1 MKLTKINIL
10 NFGKLSNVN
19 FELTTNLSIF
29 EGNNEAGK
37 STTVA
42 FIKQVL
48 FGFYLKTR
56 HTSFFENYVP
66 KENKGLMGGSL
77 TFKDGNDEFELTRTY
92 KKGESKKGKLVVN
105 LNGEQIPE
113 NIFFDR
119 LQNINGDFYTDSF
132 IFNQDL
138 LRHVTS
144 LNQEELLERI
154 YFLGAAESNKFLQLR
169 DSFKK
174 ESELLFKKNGRKP
187 EINQLLSQIEDQTA
201 KLNDLDNEFED
212 YRNLENELK
221 LSVDDKIKLQKQV
234 DSFQK
239 KKLEYDHLNNQLENY
254 RTYQELEKKK
264 EKIEFSPANLQ
275 DAKNLEVQIETLKN
289 NLAQVKT
296 EQLNQENEELDNLDE
311 IEKLLNKRVNYLQW
325 KSILTKDEQ
334 NIIQAENKISQIKEY
349 NPGVQ
354 KILSL
359 SPQQRKKFKK
369 EYDLFQKNSSNN
381 YDSQEKYLTMFG
393 LAISVLGILL
403 ALMISPACWLLVLFG
418 GASLGYGYFQ
428 RRKRDDQKIEFE
440 EKYNLD
446 PSQIVLDPLLSNVF
460 EITALEDDITQ
471 NNLEVNKL
479 KEQIAEYL
487 AQLEYLSNKKVT
499 ASNAEFILDEL
510 ATKVN
515 SLSKRQQVVQ
525 DQQQKSLLL
534 KNKINEYK
542 KRLND
547 LLLSSKVTSVEELEK
562 LGQKARVQEEIKLK
576 EKTLLNLL
584 KDDFQA
590 LQRISNNL
598 PLFKEEQEQV
608 VKKLND
614 LNQQLDQ
621 VQTKLAEIKIKMNN
635 LANSDQ
641 LFQEKQKLANLK
653 SQVKEKSTEYL
664 ADLLVS
670 AWIARGLD
678 LASNERFPKMLSNA
692 RKYFNLLTGNR
703 YIDIEVGK
711 KIKVKDKN
719 GKKFE
724 VQFLSRGTSEQLYFA
739 LKLAFVEQV
748 YDKIALPILI
758 DDAFVNFDEQR
769 TSYIIE
775 LLKKL
780 SQKTQVL
787 IFTQKKQLGKA
798 LGIKTLNFEKKE
810 V

>member
-19 FELTTNLSIF
+19 FELTSNLSIF

-239 KKLEYDHLNNQLENY
+239 KKLEYDHLNKQLENY

-275 DAKNLEVQIETLKN
+275 NAKNLEVQIETLKN

-359 SPQQRKKFKK
+359 SPQQRKKLKK

-525 DQQQKSLLL
+525 EQQQKSLLL
-534 KNKINEYK
+534 KNKINEYE

-678 LASNERFPKMLSNA
+678 LASNERFPKMLKNA
-692 RKYFNLLTGNR
+692 RQYFRMLTGNQ

>member
-1 MKLTKINIL
+1 M
-10 NFGKLSNVN
+10 
-19 FELTTNLSIF
+19 
-29 EGNNEAGK
+29 
-37 STTVA
+37 A

-239 KKLEYDHLNNQLENY
+239 KKLEYDHLNKQLENY

-275 DAKNLEVQIETLKN
+275 NAKNLEVQIETLKN

-359 SPQQRKKFKK
+359 SPQQRKKLKK

-525 DQQQKSLLL
+525 EQQQKSLLL
-534 KNKINEYK
+534 KNKINEYE

-678 LASNERFPKMLSNA
+678 LASNERFPKMLKNA
-692 RKYFNLLTGNR
+692 RQYFRMLTGNQ

>member
-19 FELTTNLSIF
+19 FELTNNLSIF

-212 YRNLENELK
+212 YRNLESELK

-239 KKLEYDHLNNQLENY
+239 KKLEYDHLNKQLENY

-275 DAKNLEVQIETLKN
+275 NAKNLEVQIETLKN

-359 SPQQRKKFKK
+359 SPQQRKKLKK

-534 KNKINEYK
+534 KNKINEYE

-562 LGQKARVQEEIKLK
+562 LEQKARVQEEIKLK

>member
-19 FELTTNLSIF
+19 FELTSNLSIF

-212 YRNLENELK
+212 YRNLESELK

-239 KKLEYDHLNNQLENY
+239 KKLEYDHLNKQLENY

-275 DAKNLEVQIETLKN
+275 NAKNLEVQIETLKN

-359 SPQQRKKFKK
+359 SPQQRKKLKK

-525 DQQQKSLLL
+525 EQQQKSLLL
-534 KNKINEYK
+534 KNKINEYE

-562 LGQKARVQEEIKLK
+562 LEQKARVQEEIKLK

-678 LASNERFPKMLSNA
+678 LASNERFPKMLKNA
-692 RKYFNLLTGNR
+692 RQYFRMLTGNQ

>member
-19 FELTTNLSIF
+19 FELTNNLSIF

-56 HTSFFENYVP
+56 HTSFFENYEP

-105 LNGEQIPE
+105 LNGDRIPE

-187 EINQLLSQIEDQTA
+187 EINQLLTQVEDQTA
-201 KLNDLDNEFED
+201 NLANLNNEFED
-212 YRNLENELK
+212 YRNLENDLK
-221 LSVDDKIKLQKQV
+221 ICVEDKIKLQKQI
-234 DSFQK
+234 DSLQK
-239 KKLEYDHLNNQLENY
+239 KKLKYDHLNDQLENY

-264 EKIEFSPANLQ
+264 EKIDFSPANLQ
-275 DAKNLEVQIETLKN
+275 AAKNLEVQLETLKN
-289 NLAQVKT
+289 NLAQVTSK
-296 EQLNQENEELDNLDE
+296 QLENENKNLDNLDE

-325 KSILTKDEQ
+325 KNILTKDEQ
-334 NIIQAENKISQIKEY
+334 NIAQAKNKISQIKEY
-349 NPGVQ
+349 NPEVQ

-359 SPQQRKKFKK
+359 STQQRKKLKK

-381 YDSQEKYLTMFG
+381 YDNQEKYLTMFG
-393 LAISVLGILL
+393 LALSILGILL

-428 RRKRDDQKIEFE
+428 KRKRDDRKIEFE

-460 EITALEDDITQ
+460 EITALEDDIAQ
-471 NNLEVNKL
+471 NNLEVNKV

-487 AQLEYLSNKKVT
+487 AQLEYLSDKKVT
-499 ASNAEFILDEL
+499 ASNAEFVLDEL
-510 ATKVN
+510 STKIN
-515 SLSKRQQVVQ
+515 ALSKSQQVVQ
-525 DQQQKSLLL
+525 DQQRQSLLL
-534 KNKINEYK
+534 KNKINEYEK
-542 KRLND
+542 KLND
-547 LLLSSKVTSVEELEK
+547 LLLSSKVTSVKELEK
-562 LGQKARVQEEIKLK
+562 LGQKANFQEEISLK
-576 EKTLLNLL
+576 EKTLSNLL
-584 KDDFQA
+584 KNDFQA
-590 LQRISNNL
+590 LQKISHNL
-598 PLFKEEQEQV
+598 PLFKEEKEKV
-608 VKKLND
+608 AKELNKLT
-614 LNQQLDQ
+614 QQLDQ

-678 LASNERFPKMLSNA
+678 LASNERFPKMLNNA
-692 RKYFNLLTGNR
+692 RKYFNLLTGNQ
-703 YIDIEVGK
+703 YVDIEVGK
-711 KIKVKDKN
+711 KIKVKNKN

-748 YDKIALPILI
+748 YDKIALPVLI
-758 DDAFVNFDEQR
+758 DDAFVNFDDQR
-769 TSYIIE
+769 TTYIIE
-775 LLKKL
+775 LLKNL
-780 SQKTQVL
+780 SKKTQVL

-798 LGIKTLNFEKKE
+798 LGIEALKFKEKE

>member
-19 FELTTNLSIF
+19 FELTSNLSIF

-212 YRNLENELK
+212 YRNLESELK

-239 KKLEYDHLNNQLENY
+239 KKLEYDHLNKQLENY

-275 DAKNLEVQIETLKN
+275 NAKNLEVQIETLKN

-359 SPQQRKKFKK
+359 SPQQRKKLKK

-525 DQQQKSLLL
+525 EQQQKSLLL
-534 KNKINEYK
+534 KNKINEYE

-678 LASNERFPKMLSNA
+678 LASNERFPKMLKNA
-692 RKYFNLLTGNR
+692 RQYFRMLTGNQ

>member
-19 FELTTNLSIF
+19 FELTSNLSIF

-212 YRNLENELK
+212 YRNLESELK

-239 KKLEYDHLNNQLENY
+239 KKLEYDHLNKQLENY

-275 DAKNLEVQIETLKN
+275 NAKNLEVQIETLKN

-359 SPQQRKKFKK
+359 SPQQRKKLKK

-534 KNKINEYK
+534 KNKINEYE

>member
-10 NFGKLSNVN
+10 NFGKLSNIN
-19 FELTTNLSIF
+19 FELTSNLSIF

-212 YRNLENELK
+212 YRNLESELK

-296 EQLNQENEELDNLDE
+296 EQLNQENEELDNLNE

-359 SPQQRKKFKK
+359 SPQQRKKLKK

-381 YDSQEKYLTMFG
+381 YDNQEKYLTMFG

-534 KNKINEYK
+534 KNKINEYE

>member
-1 MKLTKINIL
+1 M
-10 NFGKLSNVN
+10 
-19 FELTTNLSIF
+19 
-29 EGNNEAGK
+29 
-37 STTVA
+37 
-42 FIKQVL
+42 
-48 FGFYLKTR
+48 
-56 HTSFFENYVP
+56 
-66 KENKGLMGGSL
+66 
-77 TFKDGNDEFELTRTY
+77 
-92 KKGESKKGKLVVN
+92 
-105 LNGEQIPE
+105 
-113 NIFFDR
+113 
-119 LQNINGDFYTDSF
+119 
-132 IFNQDL
+132 
-138 LRHVTS
+138 
-144 LNQEELLERI
+144 
-154 YFLGAAESNKFLQLR
+154 
-169 DSFKK
+169 
-174 ESELLFKKNGRKP
+174 
-187 EINQLLSQIEDQTA
+187 
-201 KLNDLDNEFED
+201 
-212 YRNLENELK
+212 
-221 LSVDDKIKLQKQV
+221 
-234 DSFQK
+234 
-239 KKLEYDHLNNQLENY
+239 
-254 RTYQELEKKK
+254 
-264 EKIEFSPANLQ
+264 
-275 DAKNLEVQIETLKN
+275 
-289 NLAQVKT
+289 
-296 EQLNQENEELDNLDE
+296 
-311 IEKLLNKRVNYLQW
+311 
-325 KSILTKDEQ
+325 
-334 NIIQAENKISQIKEY
+334 
-349 NPGVQ
+349 
-354 KILSL
+354 
-359 SPQQRKKFKK
+359 
-369 EYDLFQKNSSNN
+369 
-381 YDSQEKYLTMFG
+381 
-393 LAISVLGILL
+393 
-403 ALMISPACWLLVLFG
+403 
-418 GASLGYGYFQ
+418 
-428 RRKRDDQKIEFE
+428 
-440 EKYNLD
+440 
-446 PSQIVLDPLLSNVF
+446 F

-525 DQQQKSLLL
+525 EQQQKSLLL
-534 KNKINEYK
+534 KNKINEYE

-678 LASNERFPKMLSNA
+678 LASNERFPKMLKNA
-692 RKYFNLLTGNR
+692 RQYFRMLTGNQ

>member
-10 NFGKLSNVN
+10 NFGKLSNIN
-19 FELTTNLSIF
+19 FELTSNLSIF

-37 STTVA
+37 STTAA

-212 YRNLENELK
+212 YRNLESELK

-296 EQLNQENEELDNLDE
+296 EQLNQENEELDNLNE

-359 SPQQRKKFKK
+359 SPQQRKKLKK

-381 YDSQEKYLTMFG
+381 YDNQEKYLTMFG

-534 KNKINEYK
+534 KNKINEYE